1 MAGGVVPPNSGFQ
14 IAFQQGFLARF
25 FEEGLDSESAY
36 SHDVVVEMIPIRAG
50 NSITKTKIGRTPP
63 QPTPLN
69 PVNVTGL
76 DNGLTATTPSLEQ
89 YTYNVNQYAGLKQLD
104 LLEEQEGIA
113 DQLMA
118 LARTNGVEAAQTIER
133 VLKQT
138 WFAAYNTGNTW
149 IRNAAM
155 GLVDPTTSTIYV
167 DDIRGFQVNWVNG
180 VPTPVAMDNPLP
192 VQEQAFSGGVTQVFN
207 VVAAVADAPTR
218 SVYPASVAGSASDGI
233 SGYLTLY
240 PVAGT
245 LPVAGDALVSSLA
258 SPVFRP
264 NNKGGTNQLTSADLL
279 TISLLQVAQASL
291 SQNAVPRHRDGT
303 YHCYLDYISMTEL
316 LIDSQFQIMY
326 ASRGNNPEYQNNQVF
341 TLLGMTFIPT
351 TEAYLQTAVTAAGMQ
366 DLLPGT
372 SIHRVLITAMGGL
385 YQGHFSGLESFAK
398 RGDAVGSVSNIYM
411 VDHIAHI
418 VRAPIDNMGRQVSMS
433 YLSVFGVVC
442 PTDLTANPSIIP
454 TGSNAA
460 FKRAVVIEHC

>member
-1 MAGGVVPPNSGFQ
+1 MAGGLVPPGSAFN
-14 IAFQQGFLARF
+14 IAFQQGFLARS
-25 FEEGLDSESAY
+25 FEEGLDSESAF

-89 YTYNVNQYAGLKQLD
+89 YTYNVNQYAGNKQLD

-118 LARTNGVEAAQTIER
+118 LAHTNGVEAAQTIER

-155 GLVDPTTSTIYV
+155 GETDPTTAKIYV

-180 VPTPVAMDNPLP
+180 VPTPVAVDNPLP
-192 VQEQAFSGGVTQVFN
+192 VQEVAFNGGVTQTFN
-207 VVAAVADAPTR
+207 VVAAVADVPTN
-218 SVYPASVAGSASDGI
+218 SVYPASVVGSASDGI
-233 SGYLTLY
+233 SGYLTIN

-245 LPVAGDALVSSLA
+245 LPVGGDALQSSLG
-258 SPVFRP
+258 SPVYRP
-264 NNKGGTNQLTSADLL
+264 NNKQGTNQLTSQDLL
-279 TISLLQVAQASL
+279 SISLLQTAQASL
-291 SQNAVPRHRDGT
+291 SQNAIPRHRDGT
-303 YHCYLDYISMTEL
+303 YHCYLDYHSMTEL

-341 TLLGMTFIPT
+341 TLLGMTFIPS
-351 TEAYLQTAVTAAGMQ
+351 TEVYLQASVAAAGMQ
-366 DLLPGT
+366 PLLPGT
-372 SIHRVLITAMGGL
+372 SIHRVLITGMGGL
-385 YQGHFSGLESFAK
+385 YQGHFSGLESFAQ
-398 RGDAVGSVSNIYM
+398 RGEAVGSVSNIYM

-418 VRAPIDNMGRQVSMS
+418 VRAPIDNMGRQVQMT

-454 TGSNAA
+454 TASNAA
-460 FKRAVVIEHC
+460 YKRAVVIEHC

>member
-1 MAGGVVPPNSGFQ
+1 MAGGLVPPGSAFN
-14 IAFQQGFLARF
+14 IAFQQGFLARS
-25 FEEGLDSESAY
+25 FEEGLDSESAF

-89 YTYNVNQYAGLKQLD
+89 YTYNVNQYAGNKQLD

-118 LARTNGVEAAQTIER
+118 LAHTNGVEAAQTIER

-155 GLVDPTTSTIYV
+155 GETDPTTAKIYV

-180 VPTPVAMDNPLP
+180 VPTPVAVDNPLP
-192 VQEQAFSGGVTQVFN
+192 VQEVAFNGGVTQTFN
-207 VVAAVADAPTR
+207 VVAAVADVPTN
-218 SVYPASVAGSASDGI
+218 SVYPASVVGSASDGI
-233 SGYLTLY
+233 SGYLTIN

-245 LPVAGDALVSSLA
+245 LPVGGDALQSSLG
-258 SPVFRP
+258 SPVYRP
-264 NNKGGTNQLTSADLL
+264 NNKQGTNQLTSQDLL
-279 TISLLQVAQASL
+279 SISLLQTAQASL
-291 SQNAVPRHRDGT
+291 SQNAIPRHRDGT
-303 YHCYLDYISMTEL
+303 YHCYLDYHSMTEL

-351 TEAYLQTAVTAAGMQ
+351 TEVYLQASVAAAGMQ
-366 DLLPGT
+366 ALLPGT
-372 SIHRVLITAMGGL
+372 SIHRVLITGMGGL
-385 YQGHFSGLESFAK
+385 YQGHFSGLESFAQ
-398 RGDAVGSVSNIYM
+398 RGEAVGSVSNIYM

-418 VRAPIDNMGRQVSMS
+418 VRAPIDNMGRQVQMT

-454 TGSNAA
+454 TASNAA
-460 FKRAVVIEHC
+460 YKRAVVIEHC

>member
-1 MAGGVVPPNSGFQ
+1 MPGGLVPTNSAFG
-14 IAFQQGFLARF
+14 IAFQQGFLARM
-25 FEEGLDSESAY
+25 FEEGLDSESAF

-89 YTYNVNQYAGLKQLD
+89 YTYNVNQYAGNKQLD

-118 LARTNGVEAAQTIER
+118 LAHTNGVEAAQTIER

-149 IRNAAM
+149 IRDDGSAS
-155 GLVDPTTSTIYV
+155 DPTEAKIYV

-180 VPTPVAMDNPLP
+180 VPTPVAVDNPLP
-192 VQEQAFSGGVTQVFN
+192 VQEVAFNGGVTQTFN
-207 VVAAVADAPTR
+207 IIAAVADVPTQ
-218 SVYPASVAGSASDGI
+218 SVYPASVVGSSSDGI
-233 SGYLTLY
+233 SGYLTIS
-240 PVAGT
+240 PSAST
-245 LPVAGDALVSSLA
+245 LPVAGDAIISSLA
-258 SPVFRP
+258 SPVYRP
-264 NNKGGTNQLTSADLL
+264 NNKQGTNQLTSQDLL
-279 TISLLQVAQASL
+279 SISLLQTAQASL
-291 SQNAVPRHRDGT
+291 SQNAIPRHRDGT
-303 YHCYLDYISMTEL
+303 YHCYLDYHSMTEL

-351 TEAYLQTAVTAAGMQ
+351 TEVYLQASVAAAGMQ
-366 DLLPGT
+366 SLLPGT
-372 SIHRVLITAMGGL
+372 NIHRVLITGMGGL

-398 RGDAVGSVSNIYM
+398 RGEAVGSVSEIYM
-411 VDHIAHI
+411 VDHTAHI
-418 VRAPIDNMGRQVSMS
+418 VRAPIDNMGRQVQMT

-454 TGSNAA
+454 TASNAA

>member
-1 MAGGVVPPNSGFQ
+1 MAGGLVPPGSAFN
-14 IAFQQGFLARF
+14 IAFQQGFLARS
-25 FEEGLDSESAY
+25 FEEGLDSESAF

-89 YTYNVNQYAGLKQLD
+89 YTYNVNQYAGNKQLD

-118 LARTNGVEAAQTIER
+118 LAHTNGVEAAQTIER

-155 GLVDPTTSTIYV
+155 GETDPTTAKIYV

-180 VPTPVAMDNPLP
+180 VPTPVAVDNPLP
-192 VQEQAFSGGVTQVFN
+192 VQEVAFNGGVTQTFN
-207 VVAAVADAPTR
+207 VVAAVADVPTN
-218 SVYPASVAGSASDGI
+218 SVYPASVVGSASDGI
-233 SGYLTLY
+233 SGYLTIN

-245 LPVAGDALVSSLA
+245 LPVGGDALQSSLG
-258 SPVFRP
+258 SPVYRP
-264 NNKGGTNQLTSADLL
+264 NNKQGTNQLTSQDLL
-279 TISLLQVAQASL
+279 SISLLQTAQASL
-291 SQNAVPRHRDGT
+291 SQNAIPRHRDGT
-303 YHCYLDYISMTEL
+303 YHCYLDYHSMTEL

-351 TEAYLQTAVTAAGMQ
+351 TEVYLQASVAAAGMQ
-366 DLLPGT
+366 PLLPGT
-372 SIHRVLITAMGGL
+372 SIHRVLITGMGGL
-385 YQGHFSGLESFAK
+385 YQGHFSGLESFAQ
-398 RGDAVGSVSNIYM
+398 RGEAVGSVSNIYM

-418 VRAPIDNMGRQVSMS
+418 VRAPIDNMGRQVQMT

-454 TGSNAA
+454 TASNAA
-460 FKRAVVIEHC
+460 YKRAVVIEHC